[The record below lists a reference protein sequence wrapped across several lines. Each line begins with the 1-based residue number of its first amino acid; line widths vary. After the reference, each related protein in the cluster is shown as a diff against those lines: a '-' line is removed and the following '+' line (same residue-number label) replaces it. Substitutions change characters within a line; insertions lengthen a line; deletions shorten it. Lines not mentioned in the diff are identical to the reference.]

1 MNYIHISSILLN
13 LQWNLPCSLWRWY
26 FLLFCNI
33 SGASTLHYVVNIHN
47 LLKCVMRYPKRNK
60 FLIFVS
66 ECFRNLLE
74 MKKLC
79 LILSSQQDLWELTTS
94 SPPKHTKMLTVTSE
108 TSKSEKSKF
117 LINAWIFFK
126 LACEDSPYWILFM
139 NGIWLDLPLGNI
151 MKIRKNDVKFWFS
164 P

>member
-1 MNYIHISSILLN
+1 
-13 LQWNLPCSLWRWY
+13 
-26 FLLFCNI
+26 
-33 SGASTLHYVVNIHN
+33 
-47 LLKCVMRYPKRNK
+47 
-60 FLIFVS
+60 
-66 ECFRNLLE
+66 

-151 MKIRKNDVKFWFS
+151 MKIRKNDVNSDFCHNLVDLSQIVYKSSNIQTKIGFIYKHHIFINIVKFLWWTEIMKYCSYGVWQKCWIWLKFTLYAIVCS
-164 P
+164 KLHP

>member
-1 MNYIHISSILLN
+1 
-13 LQWNLPCSLWRWY
+13 
-26 FLLFCNI
+26 
-33 SGASTLHYVVNIHN
+33 
-47 LLKCVMRYPKRNK
+47 
-60 FLIFVS
+60 
-66 ECFRNLLE
+66 

-151 MKIRKNDVKFWFS
+151 MKIWKKWCQILIFAIIWSISAKYFTNRQIFNPKLVLFISTIYLLILLSFYDEEK
-164 P
+164 

>member
-1 MNYIHISSILLN
+1 
-13 LQWNLPCSLWRWY
+13 
-26 FLLFCNI
+26 
-33 SGASTLHYVVNIHN
+33 
-47 LLKCVMRYPKRNK
+47 
-60 FLIFVS
+60 
-66 ECFRNLLE
+66 

-94 SPPKHTKMLTVTSE
+94 SPPKHTKMLTVTSK

-139 NGIWLDLPLGNI
+139 NGIRLDLPLGNI
-151 MKIRKNDVKFWFS
+151 MKIWKKWCQILIFAIIWSISAKYFTNRQIFNPKLVLFISTIYLLILLSFYDEEK
-164 P
+164 

>member
-1 MNYIHISSILLN
+1 
-13 LQWNLPCSLWRWY
+13 
-26 FLLFCNI
+26 
-33 SGASTLHYVVNIHN
+33 
-47 LLKCVMRYPKRNK
+47 
-60 FLIFVS
+60 
-66 ECFRNLLE
+66 

-151 MKIRKNDVKFWFS
+151 MKIRKKWCQILIFAIIWSISAKYFTNRQIFNPKLVLFISTIYLLILLSFYDEEK
-164 P
+164 

>member
-1 MNYIHISSILLN
+1 MT
-13 LQWNLPCSLWRWY
+13 
-26 FLLFCNI
+26 FL
-33 SGASTLHYVVNIHN
+33 GSTLHYVVNVHN

-94 SPPKHTKMLTVTSE
+94 SPPKHTQMLTVTSE

-126 LACEDSPYWILFM
+126 LACEDSPYRILFM
-139 NGIWLDLPLGNI
+139 NGIWLDLPLEILWKLEKMMSNSDFRHNLVDLSQI
-151 MKIRKNDVKFWFS
+151 FYKIVKYSTQNWFYL
-164 P
+164 